1 MSCTK
6 SYYLACQVVKTH
18 QEKEEEEKKKKT
30 AEK

>member
-6 SYYLACQVVKTH
+6 SFYLACQVVKTH
-18 QEKEEEEKKKKT
+18 QEKEEEKKKKF